1 MKNFL
6 ESYFE
11 EYRKLL
17 TSDDAFSKIEK
28 FKNIAQKVKE
38 QNSKLIF
45 AGNGAS
51 ASISNHGAVD
61 FTKSAEVN
69 GITFNE
75 ANLIS
80 CLAND
85 YGFDKWISKAI
96 DFYAKENDVIVLTS
110 VSGTS
115 PNIVDAA
122 KFSRE
127 KGLYVV
133 SFSGR
138 EDDNPLKLNSD
149 LSFWVNSHSYN
160 IVECLHMIWMT
171 SAIDL
176 LIGKSVYETN
186 FR

>member
-1 MKNFL
+1 MHQ
-6 ESYFE
+6 S
-11 EYRKLL
+11 
-17 TSDDAFSKIEK
+17 
-28 FKNIAQKVKE
+28 Q
-38 QNSKLIF
+38 
-45 AGNGAS
+45 
-51 ASISNHGAVD
+51 NHGAVD

-96 DFYAKENDVIVLTS
+96 DFYARENDVIVLTS

-115 PNIVDAA
+115 PNVVDAA

-133 SFSGR
+133 SFQ
-138 EDDNPLKLNSD
+138 E
-149 LSFWVNSHSYN
+149 
-160 IVECLHMIWMT
+160 
-171 SAIDL
+171 
-176 LIGKSVYETN
+176 ETTIIL
-186 FR
+186 